1 MLYCKCALRD
11 SRVPSKEINMDS
23 IVNAMSN
30 KAVVLMLGDSLPI
43 IGPNHLAEAGA

>member
-1 MLYCKCALRD
+1 
-11 SRVPSKEINMDS
+11 VPSKEINMDS